1 MGHLYHILSSS
12 VSVQILNTA
21 SHQAHLFDLTS
32 KQKGRA
38 YNPPIPNNMCLVT
51 TPKRDRS
58 LYRREYYDDAPRPVS
73 NYHGG
78 PQYPHHHHH
87 HHHPRN
93 SATYTRRSSSVPRE
107 RASYRSSYRNSAPR
121 VYDIDRDV
129 DV

>member
-1 MGHLYHILSSS
+1 MGREA
-12 VSVQILNTA
+12 V
-21 SHQAHLFDLTS
+21 
-32 KQKGRA
+32 KKGLDST
-38 YNPPIPNNMCLVT
+38 NSNNMCLVT

-93 SATYTRRSSSVPRE
+93 SATYTRRTSSSVPRE
-107 RASYRSSYRNSAPR
+107 RASYRSSYRSSAPR

-129 DV
+129 DVRRVSRTYVR